1 MVGVQTSL
9 MPTVTANRVCSGSGV
24 GGRGGWGSRPGAWP
38 SQGAPGSR
46 HLFPVAQSARPP
58 SPSSLPGDQ
67 PRRGAPG
74 AERLPQEARLRA
86 GHLRR
91 LPGGGRRDP
100 RELPWWRRG
109 TVADPA
115 PLPRCRQ
122 VCLKYYEYE
131 FMELACQCPA
141 VVCCRCAPTQKAQ
154 IVRLLQERTGRL
166 TCAVGRPAAAP
177 AHLRGTGPL
186 RLPRVTFRGGAPRL
200 PVTLQG
206 TPGDLWGTG
215 PPRLRWATFGGG
227 APQPRAAGSQ
237 AP

>member
-1 MVGVQTSL
+1 MFICSCL
-9 MPTVTANRVCSGSGV
+9 SSGSGV
-24 GGRGGWGSRPGAWP
+24 GGWGGWGSRP
-38 SQGAPGSR
+38 GAPGSR
-46 HLFPVAQSARPP
+46 HLFPAAQSARPP
-58 SPSSLPGDQ
+58 SLSSLPGDQ

-91 LPGGGRRDP
+91 LPGGGRGAR
-100 RELPWWRRG
+100 RELPWGRRG
-109 TVADPA
+109 GRGRPA

-141 VVCCRCAPTQKAQ
+141 VVCCRCAPTQKAR

-177 AHLRGTGPL
+177 AHLRGTGPRL
-186 RLPRVTFRGGAPRL
+186 RVP
-200 PVTLQG
+200 LQG
-206 TPGDLWGTG
+206 TPGDLRGVG
-215 PPRLRWATFGGG
+215 PTAAR
-227 APQPRAAGSQ
+227 APPGDAW
-237 AP
+237 